1 MYEPF
6 YNYLAASMSAVLVS
20 GPRRTIID
28 TEQACMRDDLICR
41 TLDVAALVDCDNA
54 SKILLLGIL
63 LFAH

>member
-6 YNYLAASMSAVLVS
+6 YNYLTASMSAVLVS

-28 TEQACMRDDLICR
+28 TVQACMQDDLICR
-41 TLDVAALVDCDNA
+41 TLDVSNLVDCDNA

>member
-6 YNYLAASMSAVLVS
+6 YNYLTASRSAVLVS

-28 TEQACMRDDLICR
+28 TEQACMRDDLICQ
-41 TLDVAALVDCDNA
+41 TLDVADLVDCDNA

>member
-6 YNYLAASMSAVLVS
+6 YNYLTASRSAVLVS

-28 TEQACMRDDLICR
+28 TEQACMQDDLICR
-41 TLDVAALVDCDNA
+41 KLDASNLVDCDNA